1 MPKSSF
7 ALTNL
12 TAGELSPLLKGRF
25 DISRYSNAAK
35 TIENFI
41 IHQAGGC
48 MFRPASRYV
57 AEAKT
62 SSDGKVRLYPFQFST
77 TQSYILEFG
86 DNYVRFYANNGQVV
100 SGTPVETVTPYAIAD
115 IFDLQFAQDADT
127 LYISHNSY
135 PTYKLQRTSA
145 TTFTMTA
152 VGFSRGPFLD
162 VNITATTMT
171 PSAATGAGIT
181 LTASVASFT
190 ADNIGSFYRIKDG
203 VVLITAY
210 TSTTVVTGTVQDE
223 PDGTAGNLGGTA
235 ATDDWAE
242 GSWSARRG
250 YPNSVAFH
258 EQRLVFAN
266 TPHEP
271 QKFWASV
278 VQEYENFNVDD
289 ASADDSYAYKIATEQ
304 VNAIRW
310 LSSGPK
316 SMQIG
321 TSGATFSA
329 SSGNTNEPI
338 TPSSIVV
345 QRDTTYGAADVLPKR
360 IGNYLYYVQ
369 RNTYSLRELG
379 YSFDIDAQQSL
390 DMTLLSDHI
399 LRDGDGAIEMAYQ
412 QSPHNRVWIV
422 RDDGEMAVMTRNREQ
437 EVTGWSRVVAG
448 DDTRGQ
454 GKYESVA
461 IIPGDGGDDQI
472 WVSVRRYIDGAYVRY
487 IEYFEAED
495 FDQSWDIFYVDSGL
509 SLDSPKTI
517 TGATKASP
525 VVVTATAHGF
535 ADGDQ
540 IRIDEVVGMT
550 ELNGEFF
557 KVANKT
563 DDTFELTTL
572 AGVDVNGD
580 DYTAYVS
587 SGEAREM
594 VTAISGLGHLEGET
608 VSVIADGAVTDD
620 ATVASG
626 AITLGEKAGVVH
638 VGLPYTGTIR
648 LLPSSDGS
656 ATGTGQTKNRRS
668 YIATFRLYRSLG
680 GKVGIDYD
688 YLDEL
693 DNEIQ
698 SMYRI
703 YLRAPNDVMNQPTPL
718 ITADVQKQIDTDWDK
733 ETELIVQQDQALPLN
748 ILAIVV
754 RSDLQEK

>member
-62 SSDGKVRLYPFQFST
+62 SSDGKVRLCPFQFST

-210 TSTTVVTGTVQDE
+210 TSTTVVTGTVQEE

-310 LSSGPK
+310 LSSAPK

-329 SSGNTNEPI
+329 SSGSANEPI

-345 QRDTTYGAADVLPKR
+345 QRDTTYGAAEVLPKR
-360 IGNYLYYVQ
+360 IGNYLYYIQ
-369 RNTYSLRELG
+369 RNTYVLRELG
-379 YSFDIDAQQSL
+379 YSFDIDSQQAL

-399 LRDGDGAIEMAYQ
+399 LRDGDGATEMAYQ
-412 QSPHNRVWIV
+412 QSPHNRIWIV

-448 DDTRGQ
+448 NDTRGQ
-454 GKYESVA
+454 GSYESVA

-472 WVSVRRYIDGAYVRY
+472 WVSVKRYIDGAYVRY
-487 IEYFEAED
+487 IEYFEEEA
-495 FDQSWDIFYVDSGL
+495 FDQNWDIFYVDSGL

-563 DDTFELTTL
+563 DDTFELTNL
-572 AGVDVNGD
+572 SDVDIDGTA
-580 DYTAYVS
+580 YTAYVS

-594 VTAISGLGHLEGET
+594 ITAISGLTHLEGET

-638 VGLPYTGTIR
+638 VGLPYTGTVR

-668 YIATFRLYRSLG
+668 YIATLRLYRSLG

-693 DNEIQ
+693 GNEIQ

-703 YLRAPNDVMNQPTPL
+703 YLRAPNDVMNQPTAL
-718 ITADVQKQIDTDWDK
+718 ITADVEKQIDTDWDK